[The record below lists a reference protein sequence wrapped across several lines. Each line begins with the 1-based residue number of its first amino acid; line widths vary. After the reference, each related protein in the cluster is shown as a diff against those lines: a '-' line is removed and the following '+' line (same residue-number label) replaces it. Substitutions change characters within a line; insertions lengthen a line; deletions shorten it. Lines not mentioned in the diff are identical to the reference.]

1 MAELVPLLFIAIA
14 VVFLLVLPM
23 RQRNRALQR
32 AQQLQASLVPGTR
45 VMTTSGLFGTVAAI
59 GDDTVDLEISPGV
72 TVRWA
77 KAAIAEIKT
86 AAVAEPYLVRA
97 GLLARTPRGRVATPA
112 AWTHLGLRPPAGP
125 GTPLP
130 FE

>member
-23 RQRNRALQR
+23 RQRNRAMQR
-32 AQQLQASLVPGTR
+32 AQQLQAALVPGTE
-45 VMTTSGLFGTVAAI
+45 VMTTSGLYGTVGFV
-59 GDDTVDLEISPGV
+59 GDDTVDLEVSPGV

-86 AAVAEPYLVRA
+86 APATESDGTTADSEPDAV
-97 GLLARTPRGRVATPA
+97 
-112 AWTHLGLRPPAGP
+112 
-125 GTPLP
+125 
-130 FE
+130 